1 MKTDAQLHADI
12 AEELEFDP
20 AVDAS
25 KIAIA
30 VHDGV
35 VTLTGTVPSYW
46 QKIEAENAARRVA
59 GVKAV
64 ANDLTVELPGVN
76 RRDDADIARAALAAL
91 KAHSDLPADLQ
102 LTVSNGWITL
112 AGTVDWHYQKEE
124 AERAVKP
131 ITGVKGVINE
141 IKIKTAPKAADVRE
155 RIRKELERTVDQ
167 EANRIII
174 ETSNGRVILKGTVHS
189 WAEREAAR
197 RAAWSAPGVQDVENL
212 LAVA

>member
-59 GVKAV
+59 GVQAV

-76 RRDDADIARAALAAL
+76 RRDDADIARSALAAL

-131 ITGVKGVINE
+131 ITGVKGVINQ

>member
-91 KAHSDLPADLQ
+91 KAHSDVPADLQ

-131 ITGVKGVINE
+131 ITGVKGVINQ